1 MKAYTFQATL
11 NQNGTLK
18 VPDDVIDQLGDVAE
32 VRVVVEVPE
41 DDDAD
46 WQRLTTEQ
54 FFRGYA
60 DSDSIY
66 DDA

>member
-1 MKAYTFQATL
+1 M
-11 NQNGTLK
+11 LK

-32 VRVVVEVPE
+32 VRVVVAVPE
-41 DDDAD
+41 DDEDAD